1 MLGAE
6 KKVLELSDF
15 NANRGNA
22 LAEGEIFA
30 SHPE

>member
-15 NANRGNA
+15 NANRENA
-22 LAEGEIFA
+22 LAEGERF